1 MPKPEACSLK
11 PLGCLLVLSSVSAC
25 AGALPPTGLQRGQQ
39 TAQDFNMDARFGRSE
54 LVINRVA
61 PEERE
66 EYALH
71 HRAWGSAVRVADLE
85 IVGTKARGDADFDVF
100 LRVSW
105 YRMDE
110 QDLKSTTVKQSW
122 HSKSDDWLLSGEQR
136 LDGDLGLLGEAV
148 VVEQPAGPRAPAQY
162 PTIRLGE
169 SAGD

>member
-1 MPKPEACSLK
+1 MSKG
-11 PLGCLLVLSSVSAC
+11 LGWLLALLTGC
-25 AGALPPTGLQRGQQ
+25 GALPPTGLQLGQQ

-54 LVINRVA
+54 LVMNRISPA
-61 PEERE
+61 ERE

-71 HRAWGSAVRVADLE
+71 HRAWGSGVRVADVE
-85 IVGTKARGDADFDVF
+85 IVGTKPHGDADFDVF
-100 LRVSW
+100 LRISW

-122 HSKSDDWLLSGEQR
+122 HQKSDDWLLSGEQR
-136 LDGDLGLLGEAV
+136 LDGDLGLLGETV
-148 VVEQPAGPRAPAQY
+148 VVEQPSGPRPPAQY